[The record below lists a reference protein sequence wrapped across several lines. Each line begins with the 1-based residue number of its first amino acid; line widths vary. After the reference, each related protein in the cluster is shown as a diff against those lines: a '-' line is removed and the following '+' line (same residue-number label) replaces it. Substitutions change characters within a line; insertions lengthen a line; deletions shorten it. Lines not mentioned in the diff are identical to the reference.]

1 MKYIVCLILFS
12 SSFCFSQEN
21 EIEKKY
27 FNEIKAILKNK
38 KVKKSYE
45 YIIQQ
50 EPFTYE
56 NLIKLTEIEAPPFK
70 EQNRAIEFKH
80 MIEEIGI
87 DKVNEFKIY
96 TTFSCK
102 PFNTI

>member
-1 MKYIVCLILFS
+1 MDMK
-12 SSFCFSQEN
+12 
-21 EIEKKY
+21 KKV
-27 FNEIKAILKNK
+27 ICVIPARGGSKGLKNK

-87 DKVNEFKIY
+87 DSVWIDLVR
-96 TTFSCK
+96 
-102 PFNTI
+102 